1 MSFVP
6 RPRHAA
12 LCASAFALCAVMA
25 AQATPAGEPVF
36 TLGTISVTGSRTPL
50 GALPLEQVGSTITLT
65 ELLKFGRET
74 VGDAVNLLPGVTI
87 SNNQRNELLVFLRGY
102 DARQVPLFIDG
113 VPVYV
118 PYDGFVDFN
127 RFSTYDVA
135 AVQVAKGF
143 SSIAYGPNA
152 LGGAINVVTRRPQR
166 ALEGDAFLG
175 LGSGSDQQAGLNIGL
190 RPGASAEGGPGPWY
204 AQLGLSW
211 RDAKGFRMSR
221 DFRPTPTE
229 DGGLRNN
236 SDRRDAKLSFKLGYT
251 PRGSDEYAIAYNRQD
266 GRKGQ
271 PPTVGNTG
279 VRYWRWP
286 YWDKES
292 LYFTS
297 STALSGTETLKARVY
312 TDRFDNEVTSYT
324 DATYTR
330 LRTSGM
336 GSVATGRSI
345 YNDRTHGAGLELE
358 SRRLA
363 GHVLRLVWQ
372 QRKDEHVEL
381 DANAVRGAL
390 YQDTLRSFG
399 LEDMITLAPAW
410 QLSLGAAR
418 HELRPDTVF
427 SASSAYSL
435 PAPSRATNLQAGL
448 FHDLSSGSR
457 VYATLARKTRLP
469 TLRDRYSQ
477 RLGSYIENPN
487 LGPERST
494 NLELGFLGQVLKGLD
509 LEAALFRSD
518 ADDRIQAVFVAG
530 GTSCSAAT
538 RCQVR
543 NVGRTRVTGLELGV
557 RATPLAGL
565 ELGGNLTMMQQKNL
579 VSPEVRALG
588 VPDRKLFAYARW
600 QPAAGWSLQATAE
613 HNSARWASNTVSV
626 PGHTVAGLRLGW
638 EPTPGWQLSAAVDN
652 LADRNYE
659 LDAGYPAAGRQFS
672 ARVRHAF

>member
-1 MSFVP
+1 MSDKRYP
-6 RPRHAA
+6 WAA
-12 LCASAFALCAVMA
+12 RLCLAPWLLTAMPALFAS
-25 AQATPAGEPVF
+25 EPVF
-36 TLGTISVTGSRTPL
+36 TLGTIAVTGTRVPV
-50 GALPLEQVGSTITLT
+50 GELPLEQVGSTVTRSQMLQ
-65 ELLKFGRET
+65 FGRET
-74 VGDAVNLLPGVTI
+74 VGDAVNLLPGITL

-143 SSIAYGPNA
+143 SSVAYGPNA

-166 ALEGDAFLG
+166 ALEGDAFIAAA
-175 LGSGSDQQAGLNIGL
+175 SGRDRQAGFNVGT
-190 RPGASAEGGPGPWY
+190 RQGAWY
-204 AQLGLSW
+204 AQLGMSY
-211 RDAKGFRMSR
+211 RDAAGFRLSG

-236 SDRRDAKLSFKLGYT
+236 SDRRDAKLTFKLGFT
-251 PRGSDEYAIAYNRQD
+251 PRGSDEYAVVYHRQD

-279 VRYWRWP
+279 IRYWRWP

-292 LYFTS
+292 LYFIA
-297 STALSGTETLKARVY
+297 STALTASETLKSRLY
-312 TDRFDNEVTSYT
+312 IDHFDNEVTSYT
-324 DATYTR
+324 DASYTT

-345 YNDRTHGAGLELE
+345 YDDRTRGGGLELE

-363 GHVLRLVWQ
+363 GHLLRLVLQ
-372 QRKDEHVEL
+372 QRKDVHEET

-390 YQDTLRSFG
+390 YEDTLRSLG
-399 LEDMITLAPAW
+399 LEDMISLAPGW

-418 HELRPDTVF
+418 HELRPDRVF
-427 SASSAYSL
+427 STASAYSL
-435 PAPSRATNLQAGL
+435 PPASRATNLQAGL
-448 FHDLSSGSR
+448 FHDLASGSR

-477 RLGSYIENPN
+477 RLGSYIENPA

-494 NLELGFLGQVLKGLD
+494 NLELGYLGQWLETLAV
-509 LEAALFRSD
+509 EAAVFRTQ

-543 NVGRTRVTGLELGV
+543 NVGRTRTTGLELALRG
-557 RATPLAGL
+557 TPLARL
-565 ELGGNLTMMQQKNL
+565 ELGGNLTVMRQENL
-579 VSPEVRALG
+579 VNPEVRALG
-588 VPDRKLFAYARW
+588 VPDRKLFGYARW
-600 QPAAGWSLQATAE
+600 QPAAGWSLQMTAE
-613 HNSARWASNTVSV
+613 HNSSRWASNTVSV
-626 PGHTVAGLRLGW
+626 PGHTVLGLRLGW
-638 EPTPGWQLSAAVDN
+638 EPAPGWQLSLAAEN
-652 LADRNYE
+652 LSDRNYE

-672 ARVRHAF
+672 AGLRHAF